1 MIRGPEEEELMCPN
15 NISEEEDRI
24 MEEPPM
30 RKLPSDV
37 REQPESMMEQPLMW
51 NTPSLWLRRQENLIM
66 HAFQQPDRMMEE
78 TDRMADG
85 NSTEGDDAMEVD
97 E

>member
-1 MIRGPEEEELMCPN
+1 
-15 NISEEEDRI
+15 
-24 MEEPPM
+24 MEESSM
-30 RKLPSDV
+30 RELPSDV

-51 NTPSLWLRRQENLIM
+51 DTPSLWLRLQQNLIM
-66 HAFQQPDRMMEE
+66 QAFQYPDRMMEE

-85 NSTEGDDAMEVD
+85 NSTEGDDAMEDD